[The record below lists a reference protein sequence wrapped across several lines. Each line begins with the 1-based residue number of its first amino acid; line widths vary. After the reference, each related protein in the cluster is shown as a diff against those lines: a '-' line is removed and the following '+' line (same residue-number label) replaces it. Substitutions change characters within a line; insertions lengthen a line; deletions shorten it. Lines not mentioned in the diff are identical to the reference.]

1 MSRFARVA
9 IVFLLAL
16 GNPLGAQQSVGSAR
30 SLPERLSAESRA
42 TIERVVDSAR
52 TAGLPT
58 EPIYDKVL
66 EGVLKGATD
75 QRIVLAVQS
84 LVREL
89 GSARAVLGGANNPSL
104 LGATASALHA
114 GVSATDLRRLV
125 HPSGDVFGDPAVL
138 TSALVVLVDIVAKR
152 VPPGVAVSAIGDLLH
167 RGAPERQFVALRSE
181 IEQDIIAG
189 RPPESALLER
199 TRAHLRLLD
208 ADPLTSN
215 PASRRPTLPPHEAAP
230 LIQ

>member
-1 MSRFARVA
+1 VKK
-9 IVFLLAL
+9 VLAL
-16 GNPLGAQQSVGSAR
+16 VVVIALGSIELGAQRAPLPAR
-30 SLPERLSAESRA
+30 LGAESRA
-42 TIERVVDSAR
+42 VIERVIDSAK

-58 EPIYDKVL
+58 EPLTDKVL
-66 EGVLKGATD
+66 EGVLKGADD

-89 GSARAVLGGANNPSL
+89 GTARTVLGGANNAAL

-114 GVSATDLRRLV
+114 GVSPTELRRLV
-125 HPSGDVFGDPAVL
+125 RPGDATADAGVL

-152 VPPGVAVSAIGDLLH
+152 VPTGVAVSAIGDLLQ

-181 IEQDIIAG
+181 VEQDIMDG
-189 RPPESALLER
+189 RAPESALLER
-199 TRAHLRLLD
+199 TRAHLRQLD

-215 PASRRPTLPPHEAAP
+215 PPSRRRTPP
-230 LIQ
+230 

>member
-1 MSRFARVA
+1 VRKVLVLVLMVSSVELEAQRAPLPAR
-9 IVFLLAL
+9 L
-16 GNPLGAQQSVGSAR
+16 GP
-30 SLPERLSAESRA
+30 ESRIV
-42 TIERVVDSAR
+42 IERVIDSAR

-58 EPIYDKVL
+58 EPLTDKVL
-66 EGVLKGATD
+66 EGVLKGADD

-89 GSARAVLGGANNPSL
+89 GTARTVLGDASNTAL

-114 GVSATDLRRLV
+114 GVSASELRRLV
-125 HPSGDVFGDPAVL
+125 RPPGDATTDAGVL

-152 VPPGVAVSAIGDLLH
+152 VPAGTAVSAIADMLQ

-181 IEQDIIAG
+181 VEQDIIAG

-199 TRAHLRLLD
+199 TRAHLRQLD
-208 ADPLTSN
+208 ADPLTAN
-215 PASRRPTLPPHEAAP
+215 PASRRHTPP
-230 LIQ
+230 

>member
-1 MSRFARVA
+1 VRR
-9 IVFLLAL
+9 LLAL
-16 GNPLGAQQSVGSAR
+16 VVVLTLGAELGAQRAP
-30 SLPERLSAESRA
+30 LPPRIGAESRA
-42 TIERVVDSAR
+42 VIERVIDSAR

-58 EPIYDKVL
+58 EPLTDKVL
-66 EGVLKGATD
+66 EGVLKGADD

-89 GSARAVLGGANNPSL
+89 GIARTVLGGASNAAL

-114 GVSATDLRRLV
+114 GVSANELRRLV
-125 HPSGDVFGDPAVL
+125 RPSGDASADAGVL

-152 VPPGVAVSAIGDLLH
+152 VPTGVAVSAIGDLLQ

-181 IEQDIIAG
+181 VEQDIIAG

-199 TRAHLRLLD
+199 TRAHLRQLD

-215 PASRRPTLPPHEAAP
+215 PASRRRTPP
-230 LIQ
+230 